1 MFSRLCRAL
10 SVLLLSLALLPG
22 QAAGSGGL
30 ISTDKA
36 IAAVSERERVQALVA
51 RPDVARKLEALGVLP
66 GEARARIDSLTDA
79 EVSALG
85 SRIDALPA
93 GGMSDRDWL
102 MVIIVIL
109 LVIIVL

>member
-10 SVLLLSLALLPG
+10 SFLLLSLALLPG

-36 IAAVSERERVQALVA
+36 VAAAERERVQALVA
-51 RPDVARKLEALGVLP
+51 RPEVARKLEALGVLP
-66 GEARARIDSLTDA
+66 ADAQARIGTLTDA
-79 EVSALG
+79 EVSTLAA
-85 SRIDALPA
+85 RIDALPA

-109 LVIIVL
+109 LVIIIL